1 MESEILSQAAM
12 VNETPGADVNN
23 SPGPKAHPQIET
35 AEEEPRRG
43 GKKRSKLACR
53 NCRRRKVRCD
63 VHPHGAPCT
72 NCRLDSVECAPCE
85 KRTRGCIK
93 NKRQTSKQTA
103 IVPSPEQATSS
114 SPADSLGE
122 CHQAS
127 LNTENDARLA
137 SLEEAWFHEHRRSS
151 LSLPSENNPETG
163 VDGAQGLSPA
173 AFLNDKHSSPG
184 NSCPQQL
191 EIPPSYLTC
200 DMSRVSAEDYS
211 YLKQKGSF
219 SLPKRDVLEDL
230 LECYFDYIHP
240 TMPFIDETEF
250 WEIYHGRDA
259 DGQPSPLSHRTRIS
273 WLIFQAML
281 FAATTCASPEL
292 LRRAGYTSRMVA
304 RRGAFFK
311 VRTLYSL
318 DIERDNMVLLQTF
331 LLMSY
336 WRGDAGEDKDAWH
349 WSGLALSKAAGL
361 GLHLQTST
369 PLTRRQETLRR
380 RCWWSCVLRDRLVAL
395 SEQRPPRIQLDEFD
409 VPLLTL
415 ADYNVGLRSPICKL
429 SSGEELGKRT
439 TLSMF
444 SVQLI
449 RLMLCSGRNPSS
461 PSMDSQSASPG
472 AAETW
477 GRVSQPTR
485 DDKRFTGFADLDY
498 WMTNL
503 PEVLQHSPRSHGSH
517 GGDAVLP
524 CILVHRS
531 ALHIYYHK
539 LILSITMPRLLCP
552 SGEELVR
559 HLQLAQHSSAAL
571 AKLHNELVDHDSIH
585 CLHSECFGSS
595 TSSSGLEPLEGQATQ
610 MTNPTTFPAVAG
622 TRFTY
627 PLVTEQ
633 MTSGPALSDHDF
645 TDSMVIDKWPQ
656 NFELTTRNTAS
667 SPSVDSI
674 LDAGSLFPWPLG
686 DDETYSG
693 MLPADVPD
701 LEADRFSF
709 STVDTSASSF
719 PTLGGFDSIDF
730 SGAGR
735 KNRGLVQS
743 C

>member
-1 MESEILSQAAM
+1 
-12 VNETPGADVNN
+12 
-23 SPGPKAHPQIET
+23 
-35 AEEEPRRG
+35 
-43 GKKRSKLACR
+43 
-53 NCRRRKVRCD
+53 
-63 VHPHGAPCT
+63 
-72 NCRLDSVECAPCE
+72 
-85 KRTRGCIK
+85 
-93 NKRQTSKQTA
+93 
-103 IVPSPEQATSS
+103 
-114 SPADSLGE
+114 
-122 CHQAS
+122 
-127 LNTENDARLA
+127 
-137 SLEEAWFHEHRRSS
+137 
-151 LSLPSENNPETG
+151 
-163 VDGAQGLSPA
+163 
-173 AFLNDKHSSPG
+173 
-184 NSCPQQL
+184 
-191 EIPPSYLTC
+191 
-200 DMSRVSAEDYS
+200 MSRVSAEDYS

-259 DGQPSPLSHRTRIS
+259 DGQPSPPSHRTRIS

-304 RRGAFFK
+304 RREAFFK

-449 RLMLCSGRNPSS
+449 RLMLCSGRNPPS

-552 SGEELVR
+552 SGEESVR

-709 STVDTSASSF
+709 STVDTIQGPNGTHTCLVTAAASGSLSRSKRNSVSVPLNLHVARAIAAQLVLAVAYLHGNGIIHGDLHLGNILLTAPRGFELLCDEELREGWGGDRRASKLKPTTTSHFWTPSAFPSF
-719 PTLGGFDSIDF
+719 ATLPAFFGENSEEISLSDAAILLTEFGTFFCPSQETRPEKRCTVNEALQSEWMTKWAMPDF
-730 SGAGR
+730 KRMR
-735 KNRGLVQS
+735 KELAAKKGV
-743 C
+743 

>member
-12 VNETPGADVNN
+12 ANETPGADVNN

-122 CHQAS
+122 CHEAS

-163 VDGAQGLSPA
+163 VDGAQGLWRFRRLISLA
-173 AFLNDKHSSPG
+173 T
-184 NSCPQQL
+184 CR
-191 EIPPSYLTC
+191 YLTC

-259 DGQPSPLSHRTRIS
+259 DGQPSPPSHRTRIS

-304 RRGAFFK
+304 RREAFFK

-318 DIERDNMVLLQTF
+318 DIERDKMVLLQTF

-349 WSGLALSKAAGL
+349 WSGLALSRLLAWACIGRQAHRSL
-361 GLHLQTST
+361 GG
-369 PLTRRQETLRR
+369 RK
-380 RCWWSCVLRDRLVAL
+380 RCAEDAER
-395 SEQRPPRIQLDEFD
+395 RPPRIQLDEFD

-439 TLSMF
+439 TLSMTLHTSLLDTLQVQGPNGGHTCLVTAAASGSLSRSKRD
-444 SVQLI
+444 SVSVPLDLHVARAIAEQLVLAVAYLHGNGVI
-449 RLMLCSGRNPSS
+449 HGDLHLGNILLTAPR
-461 PSMDSQSASPG
+461 
-472 AAETW
+472 
-477 GRVSQPTR
+477 
-485 DDKRFTGFADLDY
+485 GF
-498 WMTNL
+498 
-503 PEVLQHSPRSHGSH
+503 E
-517 GGDAVLP
+517 
-524 CILVHRS
+524 
-531 ALHIYYHK
+531 
-539 LILSITMPRLLCP
+539 LLCD
-552 SGEELVR
+552 EELR
-559 HLQLAQHSSAAL
+559 EGWGGNRRES
-571 AKLHNELVDHDSIH
+571 KLK
-585 CLHSECFGSS
+585 
-595 TSSSGLEPLEGQATQ
+595 
-610 MTNPTTFPAVAG
+610 PTTTSHFWTASAFPSLATLPAFFG
-622 TRFTY
+622 GNSDDISLSDAAILLTDFGTFFCPSQETRFTFPIAPHCLRSR
-627 PLVTEQ
+627 PLPVQYGAVIGQRSLFETYFCSNDRTTAQPVEALGRLPPERWAWWETRSKYFTE
-633 MTSGPALSDHDF
+633 
-645 TDSMVIDKWPQ
+645 DSQ
-656 NFELTTRNTAS
+656 LLRNRRVAS
-667 SPSVDSI
+667 
-674 LDAGSLFPWPLG
+674 LDA
-686 DDETYSG
+686 E
-693 MLPADVPD
+693 
-701 LEADRFSF
+701 
-709 STVDTSASSF
+709 
-719 PTLGGFDSIDF
+719 FDSAIQN
-730 SGAGR
+730 GR
-735 KNRGLVQS
+735 KELGQEMVSMDEKGAFMTMIRPMLECRPEKRCTVNETLQSEWMTKWAMLDFKRMRKELAAKKEVQ
-743 C
+743 